1 MATQADLNRT
11 GLKIER
17 MWREGAP
24 ARVMALEAQG
34 QLYDFLLGLQTQ
46 YLTVY
51 TDMVAKSRPY
61 DEVMETVTAMVA
73 PPLEEQPQD

>member
-1 MATQADLNRT
+1 MATRADLNRT

-24 ARVMALEAQG
+24 ARVAILEAQG
-34 QLYDFLLGLQTQ
+34 KLYDFLLGLQTQ
-46 YLTVY
+46 YLTAY
-51 TDMVAKSRPY
+51 TDLVAKSRPY
-61 DEVMETVTAMVA
+61 EEVMETVTAMVA